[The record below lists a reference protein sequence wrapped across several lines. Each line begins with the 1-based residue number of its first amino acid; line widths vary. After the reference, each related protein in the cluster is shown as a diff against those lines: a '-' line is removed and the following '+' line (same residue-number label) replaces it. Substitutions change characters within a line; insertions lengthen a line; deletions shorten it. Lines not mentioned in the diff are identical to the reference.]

1 MQKLRL
7 RTVGGGGQRLR
18 GRGVELG
25 VGKIDPLVFVLSS
38 GSTKAAYHESAV
50 NSFQSIFAEPV
61 KTEGEKWEHIVN
73 TKRRKKKNPSS
84 PKHPLSHRRKV
95 QRNLERRALSCFFFL
110 RPLSQP

>member
-1 MQKLRL
+1 M
-7 RTVGGGGQRLR
+7 
-18 GRGVELG
+18 ELG

-73 TKRRKKKNPSS
+73 TKRRKKKKILLHQNTHFHTGGKYREILKEEPF
-84 PKHPLSHRRKV
+84 HV
-95 QRNLERRALSCFFFL
+95 FFF
-110 RPLSQP
+110 